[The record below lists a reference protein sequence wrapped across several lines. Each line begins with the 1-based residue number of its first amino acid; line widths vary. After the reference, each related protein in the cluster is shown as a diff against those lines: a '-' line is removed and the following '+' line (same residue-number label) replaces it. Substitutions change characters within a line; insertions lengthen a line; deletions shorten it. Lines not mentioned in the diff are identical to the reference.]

1 MYDFLMYIA
10 PMKIEYLKV
19 LKNNEY
25 RMDLNPSSIFIRMYN
40 LDSSLIKYSFKK
52 IN

>member
-10 PMKIEYLKV
+10 HMKIEYLKV
-19 LKNNEY
+19 LKNNKY
-25 RMDLNPSSIFIRMYN
+25 RMDLNPSSILIRMYN

>member
-10 PMKIEYLKV
+10 PMKIERLKV
-19 LKNNEY
+19 LKNKEY
-25 RMDLNPSSIFIRMYN
+25 RMNLNPSSILIRMYN
-40 LDSSLIKYSFKK
+40 IDSSLIKYSFKK